1 MLGKMKGKIK
11 KEQQAI
17 TLVALVITIVILLI
31 LAGIALNLV
40 LGNNGIIKKATDASQ
55 EHKKASDNEQK
66 DLTNIGDYIT
76 SAADNWQCIKMQ
88 KEK

>member
-1 MLGKMKGKIK
+1 MEDIKGMEKLK
-11 KEQQAI
+11 RNKGTEGI
-17 TLVALVITIVILLI
+17 TLIALVVTVVVLLI

-76 SAADNWQCIKMQ
+76 SAADN
-88 KEK
+88 